1 MWEIIWV
8 CERIWEY
15 VKVVYL
21 SKEKIIVSNFDYMR
35 PCLSIKGYVE
45 IYEKILKYPR
55 ILKVWEVMWAYGS
68 VWNTM
73 LVDVRVC
80 VSK

>member
-1 MWEIIWV
+1 
-8 CERIWEY
+8 
-15 VKVVYL
+15 
-21 SKEKIIVSNFDYMR
+21 MR

-55 ILKVWEVMWAYGS
+55 ILKVWEVMWACGS